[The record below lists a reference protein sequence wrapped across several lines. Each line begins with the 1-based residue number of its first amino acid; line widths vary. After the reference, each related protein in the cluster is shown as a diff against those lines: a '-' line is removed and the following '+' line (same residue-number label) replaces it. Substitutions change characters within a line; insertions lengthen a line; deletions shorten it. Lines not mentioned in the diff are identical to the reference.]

1 MTNFFQKLKQGL
13 QKSSGKL
20 TTGISDIFT
29 KQKVDSQTLD
39 DLQDVLIS
47 ADMGVKAATK
57 IINSFSKRR
66 LNKDCSAEDIK
77 TELAELGSLR
87 PEIPILRVL
96 RIGEFQRDI
105 RLAVAQILLRATAA
119 RKHCDAQHE

>member
-1 MTNFFQKLKQGL
+1 MA
-13 QKSSGKL
+13 
-20 TTGISDIFT
+20 
-29 KQKVDSQTLD
+29 
-39 DLQDVLIS
+39 DLQPHAPQRLRAFERVVLLTVVRPHH
-47 ADMGVKAATK
+47 GRVAARGLR
-57 IINSFSKRR
+57 NLEAHR
-66 LNKDCSAEDIK
+66 LVQNLLRAQRTALNQLARTPVVEE
-77 TELAELGSLR
+77 ELAELGSLR